1 MSGRETQAPL
11 ASALYVGTVRHRRL
25 APKPHSFSY
34 PVYQLLL
41 DLDELPRVEEEVG
54 LFRHDRRGWT
64 ALFDRDYLGP
74 AERPVKE
81 KLRDWL
87 AARGHVLGERR
98 VLLLTHARV
107 LGYAFNPVSYYY
119 VLGGDGRLD
128 LAVAEI
134 NNTFGETFG
143 YVLERRGAEKG
154 ISTRRF
160 PKVFHVS
167 PFLPMHLEYEFH
179 LSVPGES
186 LAVHVD
192 DFEGGVKVFDATF
205 SARRRPLT
213 TASLA
218 AALLTHPLMPAR
230 VIAWIHW
237 QALKLWLK
245 EVPVYTRPEPPA
257 GLIHS
262 RRAA

>member
-1 MSGRETQAPL
+1 MTEGSAKGPL

-25 APKPHSFSY
+25 APKAHAFSY
-34 PVYQLLL
+34 SVYQLLL
-41 DLDELPRVEEEVG
+41 DLDELPRVEEQVG
-54 LFRHDRRGWT
+54 LFRHNRSGWS

-81 KLRDWL
+81 KLREWL
-87 AARGHVLGERR
+87 AARGHVLGDRR

-119 VLGGDGRLD
+119 VLGEGGRLD

-143 YVLERRGAEKG
+143 YVLERRGSEPG
-154 ISTRRF
+154 IRTPRF
-160 PKVFHVS
+160 PKLFHVS
-167 PFLPMHLEYEFH
+167 PFLPMDLEYEFH

-192 DFEGGVKVFDATF
+192 ELERGVKVFDATF

-218 AALLTHPLMPAR
+218 RALLSNPLMPAM
-230 VIAWIHW
+230 VLAWIHW

-245 EVPVYTRPEPPA
+245 EIPVYTRPEPPA
-257 GLIHS
+257 GLIHT

>member
-1 MSGRETQAPL
+1 MTGPGAKLPLTSG
-11 ASALYVGTVRHRRL
+11 LYVGTVRHRRL
-25 APKPHSFSY
+25 APRPHSFSY

-41 DLDELPRVEEEVG
+41 DLDELPRLEEEVG
-54 LFRHDRRGWT
+54 LFRHNRRGWT

-74 AERPVKE
+74 GERPIKE

-87 AARGHVLGERR
+87 AARGHVLGGRR

-119 VLGGDGRLD
+119 VLGADGRLD

-143 YVLERRGAEKG
+143 YVLTRRGSERG
-154 ISTRRF
+154 ISTPRF

-167 PFLPMHLEYEFH
+167 PFLPMRLEYEFH
-179 LSVPGES
+179 LAVPGEN
-186 LAVHVD
+186 LAVHID
-192 DFEGGVKVFDATF
+192 EYGDGEKVFDATF

-218 AALLTHPLMPAR
+218 RALLTNPLMPAL

-245 EVPVYTRPEPPA
+245 EIPVYTRPEPPA
-257 GLIHS
+257 GLIHT

>member
-1 MSGRETQAPL
+1 MTPHAPPPL

-25 APKPHSFSY
+25 APRAHAFSY

-41 DLDELPRVEEEVG
+41 DLDELPRLEAEVG
-54 LFRHDRRGWT
+54 LFRHNARGWS

-74 AERPVKE
+74 ADRPVKE

-87 AARGHVLGERR
+87 AARGIDLGARR

-119 VLGGDGRLD
+119 VLGQGGRLD

-134 NNTFGETFG
+134 NNTFGETYG
-143 YVLERRGAEKG
+143 YVLSRRGNEEG
-154 ISTRRF
+154 IATPRF
-160 PKVFHVS
+160 PKVFHIS
-167 PFLPMHLEYEFH
+167 PFLPMRMEYEFR
-179 LSVPGES
+179 LTVPGAG

-192 DFEGGVKVFDATF
+192 EFDGGEKVFDATF
-205 SARRRPLT
+205 AARRWPLT

-218 AALLTHPLMPAR
+218 RALVSHPLMPGM

-237 QALKLWLK
+237 QALRLWLK
-245 EVPVYTRPEPPA
+245 DVPVYTRPEPPA
-257 GLIHS
+257 GLIHT

>member
-1 MSGRETQAPL
+1 MTGPDAKAPL

-25 APKPHSFSY
+25 APKAHSFSY

-119 VLGGDGRLD
+119 VLGADGRLD

-143 YVLERRGAEKG
+143 YVLERRGGEKG
-154 ISTRRF
+154 ISTPRF

-167 PFLPMHLEYEFH
+167 PFLPMKLEYEFH
-179 LSVPGES
+179 LSVPGDS

-192 DFEGGVKVFDATF
+192 EFEDGNKVFDATF

-213 TASLA
+213 TSSLA
-218 AALLTHPLMPAR
+218 TALLAHPLMPAM

-245 EVPVYTRPEPPA
+245 EIPVYTRPEPPA

>member
-1 MSGRETQAPL
+1 MTAGHARGPL
-11 ASALYVGTVRHRRL
+11 VSALYVGTVRHRRL
-25 APKPHSFSY
+25 APKAHAFSY
-34 PVYQLLL
+34 PVWQLLL
-41 DLDELPRVEEEVG
+41 DLDELPRVEQEVG
-54 LFRHDRRGWT
+54 LFRHNRNGWS
-64 ALFDRDYLGP
+64 ALLDRDYLGP

-87 AARGHVLGERR
+87 AARGHVLGDRR

-119 VLGGDGRLD
+119 VLGDGGRLD

-143 YVLERRGAEKG
+143 YVLERRGSEPG
-154 ISTRRF
+154 IRTPRF
-160 PKVFHVS
+160 PKLFHVS
-167 PFLPMHLEYEFH
+167 PFLPMDLEYEFH

-192 DFEGGVKVFDATF
+192 EFEGGEKVFDATF

-213 TASLA
+213 TAGLA
-218 AALLTHPLMPAR
+218 RAMLSNPLMPAM
-230 VIAWIHW
+230 VLAWIHW
-237 QALKLWLK
+237 QALKLWMK
-245 EVPVYTRPEPPA
+245 EIPVYTRPEPPA
-257 GLIHS
+257 GLIHT
-262 RRAA
+262 RRVA

>member
-1 MSGRETQAPL
+1 MTAGRAEPL
-11 ASALYVGTVRHRRL
+11 ASAIYDGTVRHRRL
-25 APKPHSFSY
+25 APKPHAFSY

-41 DLDELPRVEEEVG
+41 DLDELPRLEAEAG
-54 LFRHDRRGWT
+54 LFRHNANGWV

-74 AERPVKE
+74 GERPIRE

-87 AARGHVLGERR
+87 AARGIDLGARR

-107 LGYAFNPVSYYY
+107 LGYAFNPVNYYY
-119 VLGGDGRLD
+119 VLGEEGRLD

-143 YVLERRGAEKG
+143 YVLARRGGERG
-154 ISTRRF
+154 IATPRF
-160 PKVFHVS
+160 PKVFHIS
-167 PFLPMHLEYEFH
+167 PFLPMRLEYEFR

-186 LAVHVD
+186 LSVHVD
-192 DFEGGVKVFDATF
+192 EFEEGEKVFDATF
-205 SARRRPLT
+205 AGRRVPLT
-213 TASLA
+213 TAALA
-218 AALLTHPLMPAR
+218 KALVSHPLMPAR

-237 QALKLWLK
+237 QALKLWMK
-245 EVPVYTRPEPPA
+245 GVPVHTRPEPPA
-257 GLIHS
+257 GLIHT

>member
-1 MSGRETQAPL
+1 MSGTDAKPQL
-11 ASALYVGTVRHRRL
+11 ASALYVGTLRHRRL
-25 APKPHSFSY
+25 APKPHAFSY

-74 AERPVKE
+74 AERPIKE

-87 AARGHVLGERR
+87 AVRGHVLGERR

-119 VLGGDGRLD
+119 VLGADGQLD

-134 NNTFGETFG
+134 NSTFGETFG
-143 YVLERRGAEKG
+143 YVLERRGREPG
-154 ISTRRF
+154 IRTARF
-160 PKVFHVS
+160 PKLFHVS
-167 PFLPMHLEYEFH
+167 PFLPMDLEYEFH

-192 DFEGGVKVFDATF
+192 EYERGGKIFDATF

-213 TASLA
+213 TAGLA
-218 AALLTHPLMPAR
+218 RALLSNPLMPAM

-237 QALKLWLK
+237 QALKLWRK
-245 EVPVYTRPEPPA
+245 EIPVYTRPEPPT
-257 GLIHS
+257 GLIHT

>member
-1 MSGRETQAPL
+1 MTGRVTKAPL

-25 APKPHSFSY
+25 APKPHAFSY
-34 PVYQLLL
+34 RVWQLLL
-41 DLDELPRVEEEVG
+41 DLDELPRIEEEVG
-54 LFRHDRRGWT
+54 LFRHNRDGWT

-107 LGYAFNPVSYYY
+107 LGYAFNPVSTYY
-119 VLGGDGRLD
+119 VLGADGRFD

-143 YVLERRGAEKG
+143 YVLERRGDEPG
-154 ISTRRF
+154 IRTPRF
-160 PKVFHVS
+160 PKLFHVS
-167 PFLPMHLEYEFH
+167 PFLPMDLEYEFH

-192 DFEGGVKVFDATF
+192 DFDRGVKVFDATF

-218 AALLTHPLMPAR
+218 GALLANPLMPAM

-237 QALKLWLK
+237 QALKLWLG
-245 EVPVYTRPEPPA
+245 EIPVYTRPEPPA
-257 GLIHS
+257 GLIHT